1 MRNFPQIDSRPFKGK
16 GTLEAEQRV
25 RAGMGFTAAPSPS
38 RPSPWKEMPLDFVD
52 TYPGGEQTLALLDKG
67 TLEAQQRVARSAG

>member
-1 MRNFPQIDSRPFKGK
+1 
-16 GTLEAEQRV
+16 
-25 RAGMGFTAAPSPS
+25 
-38 RPSPWKEMPLDFVD
+38 MPLDFVD